1 MKIRL
6 EIKILLVSV
15 LLGLLFIN
23 YKSVRSSY
31 YQAFLMYDFNADEYN
46 VPYSVI
52 RDNVDLNIPNLTHT
66 GLPIKVI
73 KARYLL
79 NIDSLEQAKPILYEA
94 INENP
99 FIKLPEE
106 MLARIF
112 LKQQKLDS
120 AYFYSKQ
127 AFYEMPNVNP
137 HRYIFFR
144 VLQQMNKLEELDSAF
159 IIIKDKRRARDWYD
173 YIYTKFKLDINDETL
188 SGLIEDFKKEFP
200 DEDSDIINEIKRF
213 ITIGSK
219 SYTFATVLS
228 SLGDERYANKDYEG
242 AAEYYEQAIDYN
254 NEVYL
259 YYENAAISYD
269 LSNNFEKALEYYNIV
284 LNNFKTTDGKSDFYK
299 GLMLIKNEEFKE
311 GCQNLAAS
319 SQKRYVAESSGISA
333 ISAFNGL
340 CLNTP
345 NN

>member
-23 YKSVRSSY
+23 FKSLRSSY
-31 YQAFLMYDFNADEYN
+31 YQTFMIYDFNADEYN

-52 RDNVDLNIPNLTHT
+52 RDNVDLNFPNLTHT
-66 GLPIKVI
+66 GLPMKVL

-79 NIDSLEQAKPILYEA
+79 NRDSLEQAKPILYEA
-94 INENP
+94 INQNP
-99 FIKLPEE
+99 FIKSPED

-120 AYFYSKQ
+120 AYYYSSE
-127 AFYEMPNVNP
+127 AFYKMPNVNP
-137 HRYIFFR
+137 HRYTYFR
-144 VLQQMNKLEELDSAF
+144 VLQQMNKLKELDSAF
-159 IIIKDKRRARDWYD
+159 LIIKDKRRARDWYD
-173 YIYTKFKLDINDETL
+173 YIYTRFKLDNNDETVL
-188 SGLIEDFKKEFP
+188 VLIEDFKKEFP
-200 DEDSDIINEIKRF
+200 DEDLSIINQIERF

-219 SYTFATVLS
+219 SYTLATVLAAV
-228 SLGDERYANKDYEG
+228 GDERYANKDYEG

-269 LSNNFEKALEYYNIV
+269 LSNNYENALKYYNIV
-284 LNNFKTTDGKSDFYK
+284 LNNFKTTDGKSEFYK
-299 GLMLIKNEEFKE
+299 GLMLIKNEEFEE
-311 GCQNLAAS
+311 GCKNLAAS

-333 ISAFNGL
+333 INAYNGL
-340 CLNTP
+340 CLNKP